1 MQRNWAI
8 TTYEQAVANI
18 YAAGVLAV
26 PLLLTQSGIGQTR
39 STLVLTGGTIYRSPA
54 EQPITDGVLLIR
66 DGKIAAV
73 GRRQSVHIPKGTP
86 NLDCSGLSVAAGF
99 WNSHVHFGKLQWANA
114 ATIPTPE
121 LTARLREML
130 TRYGFTS
137 VFDLG
142 SPWKNTQ
149 SIRNR
154 IESGEVTGPRIRSTG
169 EMILGFEVPEK
180 ILKSAGVMDSI
191 PEPAVTDP
199 AKAHAASRSRLD
211 AGADGLK
218 FYAASPFSPATL
230 ARDVIRVIVA
240 EAHRRHKF
248 VFVHPH
254 NREGLMASVEGGV
267 DVLAHTTPISGPWDE
282 AVITAMQRKG
292 VALIPTLKVWTAL
305 LRDRAALR
313 DQWTQTNIGQ
323 LRAWLAAR
331 GVVLFGTDV
340 DAGMDD
346 YDPKDEYALMAQAGM
361 TYQQILAALT
371 TAPAKKFGD
380 SGRLG
385 RIAPGLVADLVIFEG
400 NPSRDVR
407 AFAAVRYTIRDGRV
421 IYEAGR

>member
-1 MQRNWAI
+1 MSKLSRRFK
-8 TTYEQAVANI
+8 
-18 YAAGVLAV
+18 AAGVLAIL
-26 PLLLTQSGIGQTR
+26 LLLTQSSRGQTH

-54 EQPITDGVLLIR
+54 EQPITDGVVLIR
-66 DGKIAAV
+66 NGKIAAV
-73 GRRQSVHIPKGTP
+73 GRRQLVHIPKGTP
-86 NLDCSGLSVAAGF
+86 SLDCSGLSVAAGF
-99 WNSHVHFGKLQWANA
+99 WNSHVHFGKLQWTNA
-114 ATIPTPE
+114 ANIPAPE

-154 IESGEVTGPRIRSTG
+154 IESGEVPGPRIRSTG

-180 ILKSAGVMDSI
+180 ILKTAGVMDST
-191 PEPAVTDP
+191 PEPAVTDS
-199 AKAHAASRSRLD
+199 AKAHVAARSRLD

-218 FYAASPFSPATL
+218 FYAASPFAPAML
-230 ARDVIRVIVA
+230 PREVIRVIVD
-240 EAHRRHKF
+240 EAHRRHKI

-267 DVLAHTTPISGPWDE
+267 DVIAHTTPSSGPWDE
-282 AVITAMQRKG
+282 AVIAAMKRKR

-323 LRAWLAAR
+323 LRAWLVAG

-346 YDPKDEYALMAQAGM
+346 YDPKDEYKLMAQAGM
-361 TYQQILAALT
+361 TYQQILEALT

-385 RIAPGLVADLVIFEG
+385 RIAPGLVADLVIFDG
-400 NPSRDVR
+400 NPSQDVR

-421 IYEAGR
+421 IYEAAR

>member
-1 MQRNWAI
+1 MSKRSRRFI
-8 TTYEQAVANI
+8 T
-18 YAAGVLAV
+18 AGVFAV
-26 PLLLTQSGIGQTR
+26 LLLLTQSGIGQTQ
-39 STLVLTGGTIYRSPA
+39 SALVLTGGTIYRSPA
-54 EQPITDGVLLIR
+54 EQPITEGVVLIR
-66 DGKIAAV
+66 NGKIAAV
-73 GRRQSVHIPKGTP
+73 GRSQSVHVPKGTP
-86 NLDCSGLSVAAGF
+86 SLNCSGLSVAAGF

-114 ATIPTPE
+114 ATIPAPE

-154 IESGEVTGPRIRSTG
+154 IESGEVPGPRIRSTG

-180 ILKSAGVMDSI
+180 ILKSAGVMDST
-191 PEPAVTDP
+191 PEPAVTDS
-199 AKAHAASRSRLD
+199 AKAHVASQSRLD

-230 ARDVIRVIVA
+230 PRDVIRVIVD
-240 EAHRRHKF
+240 EAHRRHKL

-254 NREGLMASVEGGV
+254 NREGLMAAVEGGV
-267 DVLAHTTPISGPWDE
+267 DILAHTTPISGPWDE
-282 AVITAMQRKG
+282 AVITAMQRKR

-305 LRDRAALR
+305 LRDRDALR

-323 LRAWLAAR
+323 LRAWLAAG

-385 RIAPGLVADLVIFEG
+385 RIAPGLVADLVIFDG
-400 NPSRDVR
+400 NPSQDAK

-421 IYEAGR
+421 IYEAAR